1 MDFGSCNLVLMAPLN
16 PAHKPAWYLVPVR
29 VLLVTF
35 MLTLLSFAVGL
46 FLGIL
51 STLVEAGLRGVRP
64 NMAFAYRH
72 IALPLA
78 IIAAAIVLVSAVIME
93 VRHYRRA
100 RALNQ
105 IEQQMSR
112 AS

>member
-1 MDFGSCNLVLMAPLN
+1 
-16 PAHKPAWYLVPVR
+16 
-29 VLLVTF
+29 VLLITI
-35 MLTLLSFAVGL
+35 MLTLLSFAVSL

-51 STLVEAGLRGVRP
+51 GTLAGAGLRGVRP

-72 IALPLA
+72 IALPVA
-78 IIAAAIVLVSAVIME
+78 IIAAAIVPVAAVIME

-112 AS
+112 VS

>member
-1 MDFGSCNLVLMAPLN
+1 MAPLN
-16 PAHKPAWYLVPVR
+16 PAHKPAWHLVPVR
-29 VLLVTF
+29 VLLITI
-35 MLTLLSFAVGL
+35 MLTLLSFAVSL

-51 STLVEAGLRGVRP
+51 GTLVGAGLRGVRP

-72 IALPLA
+72 IALPVA
-78 IIAAAIVLVSAVIME
+78 ITAAAIVLVAAVVIE

>member
-1 MDFGSCNLVLMAPLN
+1 MSSFSA
-16 PAHKPAWYLVPVR
+16 AHKPAWYLVPVR
-29 VLLVTF
+29 VLLITM
-35 MLTLLSFAVGL
+35 MLTLLSFAVSL

-51 STLVEAGLRGVRP
+51 GTVIGAGLRGLRP

-72 IALPLA
+72 IALPVA
-78 IIAAAIVLVSAVIME
+78 ITAAAIVLIATAIME
-93 VRHYRRA
+93 VRQYRRT

>member
-1 MDFGSCNLVLMAPLN
+1 
-16 PAHKPAWYLVPVR
+16 
-29 VLLVTF
+29 
-35 MLTLLSFAVGL
+35 MLTLLSFAVSL

-51 STLVEAGLRGVRP
+51 GTLAGAGLRGVRP

-72 IALPLA
+72 IALPVA
-78 IIAAAIVLVSAVIME
+78 IIAAAIVPVAAVIME

-112 AS
+112 VS

>member
-1 MDFGSCNLVLMAPLN
+1 MAPLN
-16 PAHKPAWYLVPVR
+16 PAHKPAWHLVPAR
-29 VLLVTF
+29 VLLITI
-35 MLTLLSFAVGL
+35 MLTLLSFAVSL

-51 STLVEAGLRGVRP
+51 GTLAGAGLRGVRP

-72 IALPLA
+72 IALPVA
-78 IIAAAIVLVSAVIME
+78 IIAAAIVPVAAVIME

-100 RALNQ
+100 QALNQ

-112 AS
+112 VS

>member
-1 MDFGSCNLVLMAPLN
+1 MNFKSCNLESMYPMN

-29 VLLVTF
+29 VLLVTL
-35 MLTLLSFAVGL
+35 MLTLLSFAVSL

-51 STLVEAGLRGVRP
+51 GTVIAGTLRGVRP

-72 IALPLA
+72 IALPVA
-78 IIAAAIVLVSAVIME
+78 ITAAVIILVSAFIVEI
-93 VRHYRRA
+93 RQYRRA
-100 RALNQ
+100 RTLSQ
-105 IEQQMSR
+105 IERQMSH

>member
-1 MDFGSCNLVLMAPLN
+1 MSSFL
-16 PAHKPAWYLVPVR
+16 PAHKPAWYLVPIR
-29 VLLVTF
+29 VLLVTM
-35 MLTLLSFAVGL
+35 MLTLLSFAVSL

-51 STLVEAGLRGVRP
+51 GTVIGAGMRGVRP

-72 IALPLA
+72 VALPVA
-78 IIAAAIVLVSAVIME
+78 ITAAAVVLIAATVIE
-93 VRHYRRA
+93 IRQYRRT